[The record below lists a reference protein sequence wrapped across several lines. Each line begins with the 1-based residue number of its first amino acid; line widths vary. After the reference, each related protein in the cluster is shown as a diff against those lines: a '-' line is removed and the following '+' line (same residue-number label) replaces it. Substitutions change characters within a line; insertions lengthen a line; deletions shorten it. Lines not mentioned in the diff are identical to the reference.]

1 MKSVSLLLFL
11 FIISLQPFAQ
21 TTVFEA
27 GENGYEC
34 YRIPAI
40 IEAEKGLLIAF
51 AEGRR
56 NSCSDF
62 GDVDIVY
69 KKSTDKGRTWSEMQ
83 VLVDNGSLQAG
94 NPAPVVDMQDER
106 FPSGR
111 LFLFYNT
118 GTASEHDVVNGTGV
132 REVFYITS
140 TDGCETWS
148 SPTNITTQ
156 VHKPNEPGV
165 NPEYNF
171 KEDWRHFAN
180 TPGHAI
186 QLKKG
191 RLFIPTNYSQGDVQN
206 GKINYHAN
214 AFYSDDHG
222 ETFHISQSL
231 SLQGSNEATA
241 AQLSNGE
248 ILFNARDQTEKTGK
262 RYFARSRDNGS
273 TWYTQGIDEQLTDP
287 VCEGSLNIIRKRKK
301 DIVLL
306 SHLNSEKGRKN
317 LELKMSHDGGNTW
330 VKSQTIDAGSAAYSD
345 LVVLSKTKVGV
356 LYEKDDYRHIVFKVL
371 KVK

>member
-1 MKSVSLLLFL
+1 MKKLLLLFFL
-11 FIISLQPFAQ
+11 FSVDTTAQ
-21 TTVFEA
+21 TIVFKS
-27 GENGYEC
+27 GENGYKC

-40 IEAEKGLLIAF
+40 IEAKKGIVIAF

-69 KKSTDKGRTWSEMQ
+69 KQSTDGGKTWSAMKL
-83 VLVDNGSLQAG
+83 LVDKRDLQAG
-94 NPAPVVDMQDER
+94 NPAPVVDLQDSR
-106 FPSGR
+106 FPNGR

-132 REVFYITS
+132 REVWFITS
-140 TDGCETWS
+140 IDFGKTWS

-156 VHKPNEPGV
+156 VHRPNEPNV
-165 NPEYNF
+165 NPAYTF
-171 KEDWRHFAN
+171 KEDWRHYAN

-186 QLKKG
+186 QLQNG

-222 ETFHISQSL
+222 ETFKISESL
-231 SLQGSNEATA
+231 NLQGSNEATA
-241 AQLSNGE
+241 VQLSTGE
-248 ILFNARDQTEKTGK
+248 VLFNARDQTEKTGK
-262 RYFARSRDNGS
+262 RYYARSKDNGN
-273 TWYTQGIDEQLTDP
+273 TWHTQGIDNQLTDP

-301 DIVLL
+301 DMVLL
-306 SHLNSEKGRKN
+306 SHLNHSTERKN
-317 LELKMSHDGGNTW
+317 LELKMSLDGGRTW
-330 VKSQTIDAGSAAYSD
+330 RKTATIEENSAAYSD
-345 LVVLSKTKVGV
+345 LVILSKKRVGV
-356 LYEKDDYRHIVFKVL
+356 LYEKDDYRQIVFQVL